1 MTKRVIVTGGSG
13 LAGKWVVEDLVQH
26 GYEVLN
32 LDRVPM
38 AKATARTLITDLTDA
53 GQVFNALAS
62 STTAKEFDDDLEPKP
77 IDAIVHFAAIP
88 RILVTTDNEVFRIN
102 VMATYNVLDA
112 ASKLG
117 IKKVIVAS
125 SETTY
130 GLVFA
135 HRHRDPEY
143 FPLDEQY
150 PVDPMDSYAMSKVIN
165 EVTAKAFHARTGAD
179 IYCFRIGNVIDPV
192 DYEKFPAYFKDPG
205 LRKRIAWSYIDG
217 RDLAAACRLGIEK
230 DGLGWE
236 VMNVAADD
244 VSSDLPT
251 AELLQRFYPN
261 VPLKKHLGEFE
272 TLLSNEKLKRLL
284 GWQQRYRWRDQVK
297 IYAVAKAT

>member
-13 LAGKWVVEDLVQH
+13 MAGKWVVEDLVQH

-38 AKATARTLITDLTDA
+38 AKQTVRTLITDLTDA

-62 STTAKEFDDDLEPKP
+62 STTSKEMDADFEPKP

-88 RILVTTDNEVFRIN
+88 RILITPDNEVFRIN
-102 VMATYNVLDA
+102 VMSTYNVLDA

-130 GLVFA
+130 GVVFA
-135 HRHRDPEY
+135 NQHRNPEY
-143 FPLDEQY
+143 FPLDEHY
-150 PVDPMDSYAMSKVIN
+150 PVDPMDSYAMSKVVN

-179 IYCFRIGNVIDPV
+179 IYCFRIGNVLEPT
-192 DYEKFPAYFKDPG
+192 DYAKFPAWFKDPG

-217 RDLAAACRLGIEK
+217 RDLATACRLGIEK
-230 DGLGWE
+230 HGLGFE
-236 VMNVAADD
+236 VINVASDD

-251 AELLQRFYPN
+251 AELLKRFYPD
-261 VPLKKHLGEFE
+261 VPVKKPLGEFE

-284 GWQQRYRWRDQVK
+284 GWKQHYRWRDQV
-297 IYAVAKAT
+297 AV